1 MNFVDALL
9 EVGHNRPGTHFS
21 PTGIVLHSTDT
32 PGASAAQIRSF
43 FDSHPAD
50 QASAHVCVD
59 WVQAVTMIPWQPGTA
74 EIAWHAGPTANH
86 RFLGIEWCETDDAT
100 LFAQGY
106 ANFVA
111 AVRVIIDAYGWP
123 VDDAHVWSHE
133 RISNTFHE
141 TTHVDPT
148 PYLTKHNKAWDG
160 LIADIT
166 AAPSVLPTVAPADPS
181 VGTAVVSDGATG
193 PQVAAIQNLLK
204 AKDLDVGAVDGVFG
218 PATKAAVIAFQRS
231 CNLAADGVVGPQTLA
246 RLRS

>member
-1 MNFVDALL
+1 MNFVDELL
-9 EVGHNRPGTHFS
+9 EVGHNRPGTAFT

-32 PGASAAQIRSF
+32 PQAPAAQIRNF

-59 WVQAVTMIPWQPGTA
+59 WIQVVTMIPWRPGTA

-106 ANFVA
+106 ANYLA
-111 AVRVIIDAYGWP
+111 AVRAIIDAYTWS

-148 PYLTKHNKAWDG
+148 PYLTKHNKTWDE
-160 LIADIT
+160 LIADIK
-166 AAPSVLPTVAPADPS
+166 AAPSVLPAVVPADPS
-181 VGTAVVSDGATG
+181 VDAGTVSDGATG
-193 PQVAAIQNLLK
+193 PQVVEIQNLLK
-204 AKDLDVGAVDGVFG
+204 AKGFDVRAVDGVFG
-218 PATKAAVIAFQRS
+218 PATKAAVMAFQRS
-231 CNLAADGVVGPQTLA
+231 CNLTADGIVGLQTLSK
-246 RLRS
+246 LRS